1 MGKLPSDKKQFIFL
15 VLNSKDILDIK
26 GNFLRKKE
34 WLNPNEI
41 HNELKRIGFGNV
53 GRDEITVF
61 LNQCYEHEKKYVDR
75 RKPSRK
81 DPDSELKA
89 QNEYKLLDSGKE
101 LLEIMNSEIV
111 DFINKRIKE

>member
-1 MGKLPSDKKQFIFL
+1 MGKVPAEKKRFIFL
-15 VLNSKDILDIK
+15 VLNYTDILDIK
-26 GNFLRKKE
+26 KNFLRKKE
-34 WLNPNEI
+34 WLNPTQI

-61 LNQCYEHEKKYVDR
+61 LNQCYEHEKKYVDK

-101 LLEIMNSEIV
+101 LLVIMNSSV
-111 DFINKRIKE
+111 VNFINKRIKE